1 MLAVDPGARISTDR
15 PPTRIEADAIL
26 PGRFR
31 AGSMG
36 ASDWKL
42 ARLLPASNEPLLE
55 VVYVDGVGSLTITS
69 PASSVA
75 THLAWDERFFRYLWL
90 CPIVANLGISTALV
104 VEPSTSKPFDLD
116 EAVACGRAL
125 DLRRGERRSWWT
137 EMEAI
142 HLTGQGENEEA

>member
-1 MLAVDPGARISTDR
+1 
-15 PPTRIEADAIL
+15 
-26 PGRFR
+26 
-31 AGSMG
+31 MG

-42 ARLLPASNEPLLE
+42 AQLLPKGNEPLLE

-69 PASSVA
+69 PGSSVA
-75 THLAWDERFFRYLWL
+75 TRLAWDKQFFRYVWL
-90 CPIVANLGISTALV
+90 SPIVASLGISTALV

-116 EAVACGRAL
+116 EAVAAGCVL
-125 DLRRGERRSWWT
+125 DLRCGERRSWWT